1 MKKAVFIDCDGIL
14 NELYPKSPRGIP
26 QSVDQFKLMPGIM
39 PLLKKLRKA
48 GLLREA
54 TITHSELNLS
64 ASFVVSTRW
73 QIVSKSNQL
82 EMGKNLE
89 ERHKNIP
96 RRGLGICLR
105 ISYFN
110 LIFSSITTFICSI
123 ISSNVIVALTRK
135 RAAPRLLL
143 FFSLES

>member
-73 QIVSKSNQL
+73 QDAEAARTIGCDCIQIKSVRN
-82 EMGKNLE
+82 GK
-89 ERHKNIP
+89 KP
-96 RRGLGICLR
+96 RGK
-105 ISYFN
+105 
-110 LIFSSITTFICSI
+110 T
-123 ISSNVIVALTRK
+123 
-135 RAAPRLLL
+135 
-143 FFSLES
+143 